1 MNKVYV
7 IIWSNNS
14 INWDDYEERI
24 IEVCGT
30 RQTAKNHIKKYQEK
44 GYNTDY
50 DFFRIDEYIL
60 NEYNKFF

>member
-24 IEVCGT
+24 VEVCST
-30 RQTAKNHIKKYQEK
+30 RQTAKNHIKKYQK
-44 GYNTDY
+44 KD
-50 DFFRIDEYIL
+50 IIL
-60 NEYNKFF
+60 IMISLE

>member
-24 IEVCGT
+24 VEVCGT
-30 RQTAKNHIKKYQEK
+30 RQ
-44 GYNTDY
+44 
-50 DFFRIDEYIL
+50 IDLE
-60 NEYNKFF
+60 